1 MDNIQEENIKQ
12 DKPSNIF
19 IITGVIIINAYLLF
33 FRFIPE
39 EYSSVC
45 IFIFVLSIIFITY
58 LDNNALIKSGVTPT
72 LSRTWVIPF
81 GVFFFFLWVWKR
93 CAWIGDKVRLF
104 FWILLISI
112 SASFYYAYNS
122 ESTKTIAETA
132 CNLTTQIMNEQYKRP
147 DLKCLRIVEINEI
160 DTNFYKARAIFNDG
174 TTQSITMD
182 VRNENGNKM
191 VYVSINPL
199 GN

>member
-1 MDNIQEENIKQ
+1 MDNIQKENIRQ
-12 DKPSNIF
+12 EKPDNIF
-19 IITGVIIINAYLLF
+19 IIIGIIIINAYLLF

-39 EYSSVC
+39 EYSGAC
-45 IFIFVLSIIFITY
+45 LFIFVLSIIFIVY
-58 LDNNALIKSGVTPT
+58 LDNNMLIKSGFSPT
-72 LSRTWVIPF
+72 ISKAWVILF
-81 GVFFFFLWVWKR
+81 GAFFFFLWVFKR
-93 CAWIGDKVRLF
+93 SAWIGDKARLF

-122 ESTKTIAETA
+122 ESTKAIAETA

-147 DLKCLRIVEINEI
+147 EVKCLRVVEINEI
-160 DTNFYKARAIFNDG
+160 DANFYKARAIFNDG
-174 TTQSITMD
+174 TTQNITMD

-191 VYVSINPL
+191 VYVSLNPL